1 MPKHQKRS
9 WIRGLF
15 KGLFYLL
22 LLCVILVIVAYIYA
36 GEIVKK
42 AISMAVP
49 PVTQTT
55 ASVDGVDLSLLSG
68 KIGVRG
74 LTIGNP
80 KGFSDNNIFEL
91 GDIAVTFDP
100 KSVFTD
106 KIVIHSVAITG
117 TGISA
122 EMNAKGQTNVGVLNQ
137 NIQNYLGS
145 SNGGSQPATTTAKSK
160 EAQGAGKKV
169 VIHDLKI
176 NDSKLTLGVAGQT
189 MTLVLPNIH
198 QTNIGEGKKS
208 KTIPEMV
215 ATILSYFS
223 SESVKAVLN
232 SGNELMKQS
241 LQNARGMLNSGK
253 DAIKQQADQAKGALD
268 NLKNLF

>member
-1 MPKHQKRS
+1 MPKKQKRS
-9 WIRGLF
+9 LIRRLV
-15 KGLFYLL
+15 KGLFYLV
-22 LLCVILVIVAYIYA
+22 LLCVILLIVAYIYA

-42 AISMAVP
+42 AISVAVP

-68 KIGVRG
+68 KIGIRG
-74 LTIGNP
+74 LAIGNP
-80 KGFSDNNIFEL
+80 KGFSNNNIFEL

-106 KIVIHSVAITG
+106 KIVIHSVTITG

-122 EMNAKGQTNVGVLNQ
+122 EMNARGQTNVGVLNQ

-145 SNGGSQPATTTAKSK
+145 SNGSSKPAAATQPKETQGSS
-160 EAQGAGKKV
+160 KKV
-169 VIHDLKI
+169 VIRDLKI
-176 NDSKLTLGVAGQT
+176 NDSKITLGMAGQT

-198 QTNIGEGKKS
+198 QTNIGEGQKS

-223 SESVKAVLN
+223 TESVKAVLN
-232 SGNELMKQS
+232 SGSELMKQGLES
-241 LQNARGMLNSGK
+241 AKSMLSSGK
-253 DAIKQQADQAKGALD
+253 DMLKQQADQAKGALD

>member
-1 MPKHQKRS
+1 MPKNQKRS

-15 KGLFYLL
+15 KGLFYLV
-22 LLCVILVIVAYIYA
+22 LLCVILLIVAYIYA

-42 AISMAVP
+42 AISVAVP

-74 LTIGNP
+74 LAIGNP

-145 SNGGSQPATTTAKSK
+145 SNGGSKPAAATQPK
-160 EAQGAGKKV
+160 EAQGSSKKV

-223 SESVKAVLN
+223 SESVKAMLN

-241 LQNARGMLNSGK
+241 LQNAKGMLNSGK
-253 DAIKQQADQAKGALD
+253 DALKQQADQVKGALD

>member
-1 MPKHQKRS
+1 MPKNQKRS

-15 KGLFYLL
+15 KGLFYLV
-22 LLCVILVIVAYIYA
+22 LLCVILLIVAYIYA

-42 AISMAVP
+42 AISVAVP

-74 LTIGNP
+74 LAIGNP

-145 SNGGSQPATTTAKSK
+145 SNGGSKPAAATQPK
-160 EAQGAGKKV
+160 EAQGSSKKV

-241 LQNARGMLNSGK
+241 LQNAKGMLNSGK

>member
-1 MPKHQKRS
+1 MPKNQKLS

-15 KGLFYLL
+15 KGLFYLV
-22 LLCVILVIVAYIYA
+22 LLCVILLIVAYIYA

-42 AISMAVP
+42 AISVAVP

-74 LTIGNP
+74 LAIGNP

-145 SNGGSQPATTTAKSK
+145 SNGGSKPAAATQPK
-160 EAQGAGKKV
+160 EAQGSSKKV

-241 LQNARGMLNSGK
+241 LENAKGMLNSGK